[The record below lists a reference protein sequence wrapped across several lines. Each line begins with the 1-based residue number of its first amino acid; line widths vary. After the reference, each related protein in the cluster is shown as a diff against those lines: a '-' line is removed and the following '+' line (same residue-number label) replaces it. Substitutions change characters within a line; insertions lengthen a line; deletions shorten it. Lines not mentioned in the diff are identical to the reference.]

1 MDEMIMIALS
11 VVLISKNQAWN
22 ICRLI
27 ESILAGTTCVSS
39 KEVILVDSAST
50 DATVTLAKEY
60 PIRILRLQA
69 DQHLSPAAGRY
80 VGYQHT
86 TGALVLFLDGDQ
98 ELYPGW
104 VEKALE
110 VMRQHADIAAVAGP
124 CIPLAVDAGEA
135 AKPPVPQMT
144 AVEGI
149 DAMHCGGAAMFR
161 RSILDK
167 VGTFNPYLYSDEE
180 PELCIRLRHAGYRIF
195 KLHHPI
201 AYEYTDCKE
210 ELRTKMARWRRNLY
224 LGAGQ
229 VIRYH
234 LCDDIFWWYLKER
247 GFGLAPIFGLLGGSA
262 TFVWYLASGQ
272 HLWWDLW
279 LLLLGIVIGGDVYRK
294 RNVSQALVS
303 LVQRLLIADG
313 TIRGFLKNPL
323 PPDQYPAKYDHIQ

>member
-1 MDEMIMIALS
+1 MEDVIMIELS
-11 VVLISKNQAWN
+11 IVLISKNQAWN

-27 ESILAGTTCVSS
+27 ESILQGTACVSS
-39 KEVILVDSAST
+39 KEVVLVDSAST

-60 PIRILRLQA
+60 PIRILRLHA

-86 TGALVLFLDGDQ
+86 TGTLVLFLDGDQ

-104 VEKALE
+104 VEKSLE
-110 VMRQHADIAAVAGP
+110 VMQQHADIAAVAGP

-135 AKPPVPQMT
+135 AKPPVLQTTT
-144 AVEGI
+144 AQGTDVS
-149 DAMHCGGAAMFR
+149 HCGGAAMFR
-161 RSILDK
+161 RAVLDN
-167 VGTFNPYLYSDEE
+167 VGTFNPSLYSDEE

-210 ELRTKMARWRRNLY
+210 ELRTKIARWRRNLY

-229 VIRYH
+229 VLRYH
-234 LCDDIFWWYLKER
+234 LGDDIFWWYLKER
-247 GFGLAPIFGLLGGSA
+247 GFGFAPLCGLLSGST
-262 TFVWYLASGQ
+262 TFAWYVASGQ
-272 HLWWDLW
+272 HLWLDLW
-279 LLLLGIVIGGDVYRK
+279 LLLLGIVLGGDAYRK

-313 TIRGFLKNPL
+313 TIRGFLKNPIA
-323 PPDQYPAKYDHIQ
+323 PDQYPAKHDHIK